1 MRQAL
6 GPGALG
12 KPRGSGWRGRW
23 EGGLG
28 WGTHVN
34 PCLFHFNVWQNSLQI
49 KKKKKQSH
57 NFSNKGLSSQSYGFS
72 SSHVCMWEFDHKE
85 GWIQENGCF
94 QTVVLE
100 KTFESSLDSKEI
112 KPVNPKGNQP
122 WIFIGRTDTDAEVPI
137 LWPLDLKSWLIGKD
151 PDARKIWGQEDEGAT
166 EVEMVGWY
174 HWLNGL
180 QFEETQR
187 DSDGQRSL
195 ACYSSWGLKTP

>member
-1 MRQAL
+1 MLAPWKKSYDK
-6 GPGALG
+6 PGQ
-12 KPRGSGWRGRW
+12 
-23 EGGLG
+23 
-28 WGTHVN
+28 
-34 PCLFHFNVWQNSLQI
+34 CF
-49 KKKKKQSH
+49 KKQSH
-57 NFSNKGLSSQSYGFS
+57 HFSNKGLSSQSYGFS
-72 SSHVCMWEFDHKE
+72 SSHVGMWEFDHKE
-85 GWIQENGCF
+85 GWMPEHGCF

-100 KTFESSLDSKEI
+100 KNFESSLESKEI

-166 EVEMVGWY
+166 EVEMLGRY

-180 QFEETQR
+180 EFEETQR